1 MPERDPLAV
10 DFAGLAFRTPLA
22 LLSGCVGFGDEYSR
36 VAGFSL
42 DEVGAVCLKGTTLEP
57 RLGSPPHRLAE
68 TPDGLLNAIGLQNPG
83 VDAVLAEHLPGLDFG
98 AACYF
103 ANVSGATA
111 AEYAEVTRRF
121 DDSPVH
127 GIEVNVSCPN
137 VAAGGMEFGNDPA
150 AAAAVTAACRAA
162 TAKPLMVKLSPN
174 HADIGAAARA
184 CVDAGAD
191 ALAAINTVAGLA
203 IDAEARRPVL
213 GRGAGGLSGPAIKP
227 IALLKV
233 REARA
238 AAPATPI
245 LGQGGVLSAA
255 DAVEFLLAGATAV
268 GVGTGLF
275 HDPLLCAEI
284 NQGLRDYLA
293 RHGFASVQE
302 LTGALEWPADAEAD
316 AAQPASGS

>member
-22 LLSGCVGFGDEYSR
+22 LLSGCVGFGDEYER

-42 DEVGAVCLKGTTLEP
+42 AEVGAVCLKGTTLEP
-57 RLGSPPHRLAE
+57 RLGHPPSRLAE

-83 VDAVLAEHLPGLDFG
+83 IDAVLREQLPGLDFD

-103 ANVSGATA
+103 ANVNGATIE
-111 AEYAEVTRRF
+111 EYAELTRRF

-150 AAAAVTAACRAA
+150 MAAAVTAACRAA
-162 TAKPLMVKLSPN
+162 TGKPLMVKLSPN

-203 IDAEARRPVL
+203 IDAEARRPML
-213 GRGAGGLSGPAIKP
+213 ARGAGGLSGAAIKP
-227 IALLKV
+227 VALLKV
-233 REARA
+233 HEARRA
-238 AAPATPI
+238 VGPAVPI
-245 LGQGGVLSAA
+245 LGQGGVLGAA
-255 DAVEFLLAGATAV
+255 DALEFLLAGATAV

-284 NQGLRDYLA
+284 NRGLRDYLA
-293 RHGFASVQE
+293 RHGLASVRE
-302 LTGALEWPADAEAD
+302 LTGALEWPAAGEP
-316 AAQPASGS
+316 AQPDSGS

>member
-1 MPERDPLAV
+1 MPERGPLAV

-22 LLSGCVGFGDEYSR
+22 LLSGCVGFGREYDR

-42 DEVGAVCLKGTTLEP
+42 DEVGAVCLKGATLAP

-83 VDAVLAEHLPGLDFG
+83 VDAVLREHLPRLDFG

-103 ANVSGATA
+103 ANVNGATVD
-111 AEYAEVTRRF
+111 EYAEVTRRF

-150 AAAAVTAACRAA
+150 MAAAVTAACRAA

-184 CVDAGAD
+184 CAAAGAD
-191 ALAAINTVAGLA
+191 ALAVINTVAGLA

-213 GRGAGGLSGPAIKP
+213 GRGAGGLSGAAIKP

-233 REARA
+233 HQARR
-238 AAPATPI
+238 AAPAVPI

-284 NQGLRDYLA
+284 NRGLRDYLA
-293 RHGFASVQE
+293 RHGLASVRE
-302 LTGALEWPADAEAD
+302 LTGALEWPA
-316 AAQPASGS
+316 AAQSDSGW